1 LLTEI
6 EKKQLKRGII
16 IAFEGIDG
24 AGKTTQASRL
34 CEKLEKMK
42 YPIVLFHEPTGGE
55 WGKKIAELAKYGR
68 DKTEPRTEF
77 EFFYRDRIEDVRENI
92 VPSLKEKKIVV
103 MDRYY
108 LSSVAYQGAR
118 GLDPKIIEKENE
130 KIAPKPDMAIILD
143 LSAEV
148 ALSRIKNKRNS
159 EPNHFEKT
167 RYLEKVREIF
177 LKMYESCS
185 YVKIVKGDDT
195 RAIEDITSEIWEV
208 VFPIIS
214 REEV

>member
-6 EKKQLKRGII
+6 EKKRLKRGII

-34 CEKLEKMK
+34 CERLDKSR
-42 YPIVLFHEPTGGE
+42 YSVVLLHEPTGGE
-55 WGKKIAELAKYGR
+55 WGKKIAELAKNGR
-68 DKTEPRTEF
+68 DKTDPKTEF
-77 EFFYRDRIEDVRENI
+77 EFFYCDRIEDVRKNI
-92 VPSLKEKKIVV
+92 APSLKEKKIVV

-130 KIAPKPDMAIILD
+130 KIAPKPDVAIILD
-143 LSAEV
+143 LPAEI
-148 ALSRIKNKRNS
+148 ALSRIKKKRNS
-159 EPNHFEKT
+159 EPNHFEKI

-177 LKMYESCS
+177 LKMYNSCT
-185 YVKIVKGDDT
+185 YVKILKGDDT
-195 RAIEDITSEIWEV
+195 RTVEDVSSEIWEV
-208 VFPIIS
+208 VCPIIS
-214 REEV
+214 GQEV